1 MLPGSHA
8 RGWRC
13 EKMTMRTRQRRHP
26 PTLAKHLE
34 VDRRTGVLDVAVLD
48 VLSQAEFLLS
58 RAREIQR
65 QILLV
70 RGLGSPVAMVRRR
83 RAAQAVRKIAAEMRR
98 ESRQLTPVLEQLQ
111 RSAILLQRTV
121 R

>member
-1 MLPGSHA
+1 
-8 RGWRC
+8 
-13 EKMTMRTRQRRHP
+13 MRRQRKRYP
-26 PTLAKHLE
+26 ATLTKHLE
-34 VDRRTGVLDVAVLD
+34 LDHRTGLLDVAVLD

-70 RGLGSPVAMVRRR
+70 RGVGSPVAMVRRR
-83 RAAQAVRKIAAEMRR
+83 RAAQTVRKLAAEMRR

-111 RSAILLQRTV
+111 RSASLLQRAV
-121 R
+121 E

>member
-1 MLPGSHA
+1 
-8 RGWRC
+8 
-13 EKMTMRTRQRRHP
+13 MRRQRKRYP
-26 PTLAKHLE
+26 VTLTKHLE
-34 VDRRTGVLDVAVLD
+34 LDHRTGLLDVAVLD

-70 RGLGSPVAMVRRR
+70 RGVGSPVAMVRRR
-83 RAAQAVRKIAAEMRR
+83 RAAQTVRKLAAEMRR

-111 RSAILLQRTV
+111 RSASLLQRAV
-121 R
+121 E

>member
-1 MLPGSHA
+1 
-8 RGWRC
+8 
-13 EKMTMRTRQRRHP
+13 MRRQRKRYP
-26 PTLAKHLE
+26 ATLTKHLE
-34 VDRRTGVLDVAVLD
+34 LGHRTGLLDVAVLD

-70 RGLGSPVAMVRRR
+70 RGVGSPVAMVRRR
-83 RAAQAVRKIAAEMRR
+83 RAAQTVRKLAAEMRR

-111 RSAILLQRTV
+111 RSASLLQRAV
-121 R
+121 E

>member
-1 MLPGSHA
+1 
-8 RGWRC
+8 
-13 EKMTMRTRQRRHP
+13 MRRQRKRYP
-26 PTLAKHLE
+26 ATLTKHLE
-34 VDRRTGVLDVAVLD
+34 LDHRTGLLDVAVLD

-70 RGLGSPVAMVRRR
+70 RGVGSPVAMVRRR
-83 RAAQAVRKIAAEMRR
+83 RATQTVRKLAAEMRR

-111 RSAILLQRTV
+111 RSASLLQRAV
-121 R
+121 E

>member
-1 MLPGSHA
+1 
-8 RGWRC
+8 
-13 EKMTMRTRQRRHP
+13 MRRQRQRYP
-26 PTLAKHLE
+26 ATLTKHLE
-34 VDRRTGVLDVAVLD
+34 LDHRTGLLDVAVLD

-70 RGLGSPVAMVRRR
+70 RGVGSPVAMVRRR
-83 RAAQAVRKIAAEMRR
+83 RAAQTVRKLAAEMRR

-111 RSAILLQRTV
+111 RSASLLQRAV
-121 R
+121 K